1 MKKTRYIPYGY
12 TIRNGRTVVEH
23 TEADIIREIFRNYT
37 EGASLKDIAD
47 MLTKRQIPYTEKT
60 SVWDKARIARIIDNG
75 KYTGNEEYDPIID
88 IELYDHAVRM
98 KMARQTYQA
107 KTDCEGLAVIRP
119 RIKCEKCNSP
129 MIRHI
134 RSRDRIKENW
144 TCTNPECGMMVR
156 ISDGHLLEKITVLM
170 NRIIENSKLLIPTLK
185 EKHKDS
191 PTVAHLQMDIE
202 SEINGGH
209 PSEEYI
215 IEKIGSIASELYR
228 ENSHNCGRKILQI
241 RLDGRPDLRRMRDT
255 IQEMYLVSKR
265 QKENRMAMHQPS
277 GQRNEI
283 LQELADRRRNG
294 SSKSHRAGTKQIQ
307 CRRQIH
313 VPNTDESHHR

>member
-170 NRIIENSKLLIPTLK
+170 NRIIENSKLLIPTPK

-191 PTVAHLQMDIE
+191 PTVAYLQMDIE

-228 ENSHNCGRKILQI
+228 ESNPNAMIATRVAMRRTSMMKVQETFN
-241 RLDGRPDLRRMRDT
+241 PDYFTDLVAYLT
-255 IQEMYLVSKR
+255 IDENKRIIIHTKTEAEIPEGEEHGSQEDSK
-265 QKENRMAMHQPS
+265 EDNH
-277 GQRNEI
+277 G
-283 LQELADRRRNG
+283 D
-294 SSKSHRAGTKQIQ
+294 
-307 CRRQIH
+307 
-313 VPNTDESHHR
+313 